1 MGMVQKAVR
10 KLKARYIEHGVNFA
24 EDSEHLSTF
33 LEQHTRPFKCVNKVE
48 GIDGEGNAVSHQFKL
63 HEEELDGQDSGG
75 DLESCVSLAKL
86 FAEDVIGRL
95 LFRFCSL
102 ATLDGAKLF
111 LPDAYPDGVAKRER
125 VCAAWF
131 ASLRKL
137 FSADTC
143 NMPAKEV
150 SGLPNSCKRKV
161 MAESVAEAPK
171 AVAEDEPV
179 DDEARQRKKGKA
191 HMVDSES
198 DDEHGVDVRGTL
210 ALDSDFDTE

>member
-1 MGMVQKAVR
+1 MQVDITRVMGMVQKAVR
-10 KLKARYIEHGVNFA
+10 KLKARYIEHRVNFA

-143 NMPAKEV
+143 NMP
-150 SGLPNSCKRKV
+150 
-161 MAESVAEAPK
+161 EAPK

-191 HMVDSES
+191 HVVDSES